1 MTPDSAQDLISR
13 GFRLT
18 RKQMD
23 YLADGSYGFMTRSG
37 KSVYRD
43 LKVIAQE
50 KQTGCV
56 IVKEHYSGDYN
67 YEKTF
72 ILSPE
77 GRTEKLKVNYKSNPI
92 VRNKLTFHHE
102 KLS

>member
-1 MTPDSAQDLISR
+1 VTPDSVQDLISR

-18 RKQMD
+18 RAQLD
-23 YLADGSYGFMTRSG
+23 YLADGSYGFVTRSG

-56 IVKEHYSGDYN
+56 IVKESYNGDYN
-67 YEKTF
+67 YEKSF
-72 ILSPE
+72 ILCPE
-77 GRTEKLKVNYKSNPI
+77 GRTEKLKLSYKSNPI
-92 VRNKLTFHHE
+92 VRHKIKIQHE
-102 KLS
+102 SFQ

>member
-18 RKQMD
+18 RDQMD
-23 YLADGSYGFMTRSG
+23 YLADGSYGFVTRAG

-56 IVKEHYSGDYN
+56 IVKEVYSGDYN

-77 GRTEKLKVNYKSNPI
+77 GRTEKLKLSYKSNPI
-92 VRNKLTFHHE
+92 LRGSLKLQHQKFQ
-102 KLS
+102 

>member
-1 MTPDSAQDLISR
+1 MTPYTKEELIAR

-18 RKQMD
+18 QQQLN
-23 YLADGSYGFMTRSG
+23 YIADGSYGFVTRSG

-43 LKVIAQE
+43 LKVVAQI

-56 IVKEHYSGDYN
+56 IVKETYNGDYN
-67 YEKTF
+67 YEKSF

-77 GRTEKLKVNYKSNPI
+77 GRTEKLKLGYKSNPI
-92 VRNKLTFHHE
+92 LKNTAKFQQYNLQ
-102 KLS
+102 